1 MAKKRGRKGKKGKKP
16 KVDCKFKITN
26 EMLKPMNE
34 SKYTRIP
41 APKLGFKDDS
51 SLPIG
56 ILRCGRL

>member
-34 SKYTRIP
+34 SKCI
-41 APKLGFKDDS
+41 DNMS
-51 SLPIG
+51 SIDIYISIIYYIICP
-56 ILRCGRL
+56 CQF

>member
-34 SKYTRIP
+34 SKCI
-41 APKLGFKDDS
+41 DNMS
-51 SLPIG
+51 SID
-56 ILRCGRL
+56 IRLYISIIYYIICPCQLY

>member
-34 SKYTRIP
+34 SKYLHADPCTEARV
-41 APKLGFKDDS
+41 
-51 SLPIG
+51 
-56 ILRCGRL
+56 